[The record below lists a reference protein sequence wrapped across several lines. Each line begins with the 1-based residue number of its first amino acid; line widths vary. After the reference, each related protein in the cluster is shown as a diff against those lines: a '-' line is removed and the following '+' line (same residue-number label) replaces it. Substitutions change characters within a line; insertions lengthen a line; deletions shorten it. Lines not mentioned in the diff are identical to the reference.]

1 MRKSS
6 APTAAPVEAVY
17 RLVPPRHRLALLWLD
32 CSGARVSSVDL
43 TTVGDDDEPRRRVRL
58 RAMTTKIRRALWLEL
73 PNELAEAVGDPRAAR
88 GPRLGA
94 RLFADSGADALRTSI
109 AKACKAAGS
118 RCSHR
123 TTCVTAGSRSCT
135 SAVCRGRGS
144 TSWSVSG
151 RSRSPRTP
159 TRTSSP
165 TRRSSITRASGR
177 FGEQRDRVSAIASP
191 RAPPRSRNRW
201 RLAGSFESSRGH
213 SRRRRH
219 AATASACGSLV
230 PDRSSGKRK
239 LSTGTSRP
247 RLVPAR
253 GRVRWKRRDGLDRRA
268 TLRTCPSSAG
278 GRQTRLPSLTSSRC
292 SRPAARASAGAR
304 C

>member
-17 RLVPPRHRLALLWLD
+17 RLVPRGHRLALLWLD

-144 TSWSVSG
+144 TSWSVSS

-191 RAPPRSRNRW
+191 TGSPTVAEQVATSRELRVLPGPFAPPAPCGNRI
-201 RLAGSFESSRGH
+201 RLWFTGAGPVEWETEAFHGNEPPEARPSSRT
-213 SRRRRH
+213 R
-219 AATASACGSLV
+219 ALE
-230 PDRSSGKRK
+230 
-239 LSTGTSRP
+239 TS
-247 RLVPAR
+247 
-253 GRVRWKRRDGLDRRA
+253 
-268 TLRTCPSSAG
+268 
-278 GRQTRLPSLTSSRC
+278 
-292 SRPAARASAGAR
+292 
-304 C
+304 